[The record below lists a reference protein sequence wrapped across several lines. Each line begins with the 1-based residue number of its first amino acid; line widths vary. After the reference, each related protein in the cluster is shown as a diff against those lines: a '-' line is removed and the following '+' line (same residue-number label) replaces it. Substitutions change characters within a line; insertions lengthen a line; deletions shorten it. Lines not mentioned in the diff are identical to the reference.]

1 MFLVKYAISVKREEM
16 RKLEKLARE
25 EEQKLVV
32 AEQCLE
38 DDAVTFDLF
47 LKENDK
53 SSVEA
58 IQQAESETKNK
69 IERVATVKRLSNI
82 IRGIETEISKYEEQ
96 LTELKRYRDFVQQ
109 LTPAQHRKPKKD
121 KKSER
126 KKSAQSSSTDMS
138 SKNKGSSLGRKSV
151 PGKAPSNTSGKI
163 PLKIFGHSIF
173 QSILAVEY
181 TQKL

>member
-25 EEQKLVV
+25 EEQKLMV

-58 IQQAESETKNK
+58 IKQAEGETRNK
-69 IERVATVKRLSNI
+69 IERVAAVKRLSNI
-82 IRGIETEISKYEEQ
+82 LRGIETEISKYEEQ
-96 LTELKRYRDFVQQ
+96 LAELKKYRDFVNQ
-109 LTPAQHRKPKKD
+109 LTPAQHRKPTKQK
-121 KKSER
+121 ER
-126 KKSAQSSSTDMS
+126 KKSAQSSATDVTKKTNS
-138 SKNKGSSLGRKSV
+138 GRKSIV
-151 PGKAPSNTSGKI
+151 GKTPSSTNSG
-163 PLKIFGHSIF
+163 LVQFSI
-173 QSILAVEY
+173 
-181 TQKL
+181 

>member
-58 IQQAESETKNK
+58 IQQAEKETKNK

-96 LTELKRYRDFVQQ
+96 LTELKRYRDFVHQPE
-109 LTPAQHRKPKKD
+109 L
-121 KKSER
+121 
-126 KKSAQSSSTDMS
+126 
-138 SKNKGSSLGRKSV
+138 
-151 PGKAPSNTSGKI
+151 
-163 PLKIFGHSIF
+163 
-173 QSILAVEY
+173 
-181 TQKL
+181 